1 MEVELQQKGASTSI
15 SYILVMRHLIP
26 LIVSVAGHSL
36 SKLSSKEDK
45 SVLNVV
51 TFLVE
56 LFSLKPVLRCSEN

>member
-15 SYILVMRHLIP
+15 SYKLVMRHLVP

-36 SKLSSKEDK
+36 SKLSSEEDK

-51 TFLVE
+51 AFLVE
-56 LFSLKPVLRCSEN
+56 LFSLESVLRCSEY